1 MYMRPIATQIT
12 CSVISARHTDES
24 REKDEQIEMH
34 LEGRLVWI
42 EGNMYCMGCTL
53 QPSGEYD

>member
-12 CSVISARHTDES
+12 CSAISARHTDES

-42 EGNMYCMGCTL
+42 EGNMYTCIAWGVH
-53 QPSGEYD
+53 

>member
-1 MYMRPIATQIT
+1 MYVRPIATQIT

-24 REKDEQIEMH
+24 RQKDEQIEMH

-42 EGNMYCMGCTL
+42 EGNMYTCIAWGVH
-53 QPSGEYD
+53 